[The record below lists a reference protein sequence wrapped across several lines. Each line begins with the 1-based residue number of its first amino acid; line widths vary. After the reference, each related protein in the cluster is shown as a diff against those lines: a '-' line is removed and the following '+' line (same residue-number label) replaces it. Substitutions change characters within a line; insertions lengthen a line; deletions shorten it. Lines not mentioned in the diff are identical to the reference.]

1 MIVILTQSV
10 PHQIMQVFV
19 PPGYTYYLYVEP
31 VWPTKCA
38 PHLKKIQRI
47 NLNMSLVLG
56 GRQEEGPGNK
66 GIKYEKQAQ
75 KWNEDLEE
83 EGEGDK

>member
-1 MIVILTQSV
+1 
-10 PHQIMQVFV
+10 
-19 PPGYTYYLYVEP
+19 
-31 VWPTKCA
+31 
-38 PHLKKIQRI
+38 
-47 NLNMSLVLG
+47 MSLILG

-83 EGEGDK
+83 KEEGEDK